1 MNALS
6 IVVAIMEDES
16 EFLSSF
22 PCFSCVLDFFQ
33 KLAFYR
39 INFPG
44 HHLFHLMT
52 WVLRGS
58 QIFVVVISFFFF
70 LMQTYYCL
78 SHRLKTRINFG
89 VDLVA
94 SKHIKRP
101 LGCFEAK
108 TERFVLYLKKGK
120 YPIFSF
126 IIILNS

>member
-58 QIFVVVISFFFF
+58 QIFVVVISFFI
-70 LMQTYYCL
+70 LMQTHYCL
-78 SHRLKTRINFG
+78 SHHLKTRINFG
-89 VDLVA
+89 ADLVA
-94 SKHIKRP
+94 SEHIKCP
-101 LGCFEAK
+101 LGCCEAK
-108 TERFVLYLKKGK
+108 TERFVLCLKKGK

-126 IIILNS
+126 IVILNS